1 MVGSRISSMDPEWL
15 ERALRTIA
23 DDGLIIFPTDTVYG
37 VGCRVD
43 SQVGIERLYRVKSR
57 PEQKPIPVLIGDK
70 AHLDQVCTKVP
81 ENAYPLID
89 RFWPGALT
97 IVLPRSPTLP
107 AALGQPPTVGIRMP
121 DHPVALALL
130 GKVGPMAVTS
140 ANISGASAL
149 RTASEAWAEIGD
161 RVELTIDGGE
171 TPGGIPSTVI
181 DLTRPDHP
189 ILRRGPI
196 TAEAIRSLLESS

>member
-1 MVGSRISSMDPEWL
+1 MMGSRISSADPDWL
-15 ERALRTIA
+15 ERARRTLA
-23 DDGLIIFPTDTVYG
+23 DDGLVIFPTDTVYG
-37 VGCRVD
+37 VGCRVG
-43 SQVGIERLYRVKSR
+43 SQKGIERLYRVKSR

-70 AHLDQVCTKVP
+70 AHLERVCAEVP
-81 ENAYPLID
+81 ENVYPLIE

-97 IVLPRSPTLP
+97 IVLPRSPALP
-107 AALGQPPTVGIRMP
+107 DALGQLPTVGIRMP

-130 GKVGPMAVTS
+130 GEVGPMAVTS
-140 ANISGASAL
+140 ANLSGAGAL

-171 TPGGIPSTVI
+171 TPGGIPSTII

-189 ILRRGPI
+189 ILRSGPI
-196 TAEAIRSLLESS
+196 SAEAIRALLSSS